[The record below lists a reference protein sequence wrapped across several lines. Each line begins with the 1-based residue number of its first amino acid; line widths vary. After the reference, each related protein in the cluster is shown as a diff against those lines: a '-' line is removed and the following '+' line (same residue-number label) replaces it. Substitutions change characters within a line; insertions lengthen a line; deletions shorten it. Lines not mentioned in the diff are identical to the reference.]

1 MENAFGTTCIQFPG
15 QGPAID
21 PEALYRRYGPM
32 VLRRCRSILREEEL
46 ALDAMQDVFVQLL
59 VKQHQLNGRYPS
71 SLLYRMATN
80 HSLNLLRR
88 GNRRRMI
95 HNEELLA
102 NLPGTSSPENEAVE
116 RDTVE
121 RLFADEKQSTRRIA
135 TLRHL
140 EGLSLEETARY
151 SGMSVSGVRKRL
163 DGLRRRSLA
172 LLSA

>member
-1 MENAFGTTCIQFPG
+1 METKYGNTCIQFPR

-32 VLRRCRSILREEEL
+32 VLRRCRSLLRDEEQ
-46 ALDAMQDVFVQLL
+46 ARDAMQDVFVQLL
-59 VKQHQLNGRYPS
+59 RKQHQLHGQYPS

-80 HSLNLLRR
+80 HSLNLIRR
-88 GNRRRMI
+88 GARRRMI

-102 NLPGTSSPENEAVE
+102 NLPGNSSPEEETVA
-116 RDTVE
+116 RDTVD
-121 RLFADEKQSTRRIA
+121 RLFAGERESTRRIA

-151 SGMSVSGVRKRL
+151 AGLSVSGVRKRL
-163 DGLRRRSLA
+163 DGLRRRGLV